1 MNIATQSMCGVT
13 RRGFLRTSAI
23 GLTALSAGRVLGAN
37 DDIRIAFIG
46 VRLRGPQL
54 IGDFRKV
61 PGVRVVAIC
70 DADSEVMAQQEE
82 KLAAA
87 NTPVE
92 TVTDFRR
99 ILDRKDVD
107 AVVIATPD
115 HWHALMTVWACQAGK
130 DVYVEKPVS
139 HNIPEGRQMVAAAR
153 KYNRIVQAGTQNR
166 SDIGLQAAA
175 EFLRGG
181 GLGKVK
187 LARVFDNVRRESLGK
202 ADGPQPVP
210 PTVDYDLFMGPAP
223 LVPLRR
229 KNLHY
234 DWHFVWPTGTG
245 DCGNRGVHCL
255 DHARWMAGV
264 ETLPARVITIAG
276 RLGYD
281 DDGETPN
288 SQITFFD
295 TQPVPMLYELRS
307 LPSAKGAKNMEAF
320 RGIMTT
326 MIIECDNGY
335 LTGGRGGAEAFAP
348 DGRLIKNFKGDSG
361 RTHVANF
368 IAAMRSRK
376 REELRAEL
384 LQGHVSTAFCH
395 LANISHLAGQHRPTT
410 DIATA
415 VKDQPLLAES
425 FERLARHLQ
434 ANEIDLAR
442 TPLTLGPMLAFD
454 AEKERFSGEAG
465 DRANAL
471 LTRAYREPFVMP
483 ERV

>member
-1 MNIATQSMCGVT
+1 MNHCAMT
-13 RRGFLRTSAI
+13 RRLWLRQLLAAI
-23 GLTALSAGRVLGAN
+23 AGASTASIMPRRTWARATDAN
-37 DDIRIAFIG
+37 GDIRVAFIG

-61 PGVRVVAIC
+61 RGVRIVGIC
-70 DADSEVMAQQEE
+70 DADSEVMAAEKE

-87 NTPVE
+87 NTAVE

-99 ILDRKDVD
+99 LLDRKDVD

-139 HNIPEGRQMVAAAR
+139 HNIWEGRQMVAAAR
-153 KYNRIVQAGTQNR
+153 KYGRIVQSGTQNR

-175 EFLRGG
+175 EFLRQG
-181 GLGKVK
+181 GLGRIR
-187 LARVFDNVRRESLGK
+187 LARVFDNVRRESIGK
-202 ADGPQPVP
+202 VNGPQPVP
-210 PTVDYDLFMGPAP
+210 KTVDYDLFMGPAP

-255 DHARWMAGV
+255 DHAHWIVGV
-264 ETLPARVITIAG
+264 EGFPSRVLTVAG

-307 LPSAKGAKNMEAF
+307 LPSAKDAKDMEHF
-320 RGIMTT
+320 RGIVTT
-326 MIIECDNGY
+326 MIIECEHGY
-335 LTGGRGGAEAFAP
+335 LTGGRGGAKAFAP
-348 DGRLIKNFKGDSG
+348 DGMLIKDFKGDSG
-361 RTHVANF
+361 RT
-368 IAAMRSRK
+368 
-376 REELRAEL
+376 
-384 LQGHVSTAFCH
+384 
-395 LANISHLAGQHRPTT
+395 
-410 DIATA
+410 
-415 VKDQPLLAES
+415 
-425 FERLARHLQ
+425 
-434 ANEIDLAR
+434 
-442 TPLTLGPMLAFD
+442 
-454 AEKERFSGEAG
+454 
-465 DRANAL
+465 
-471 LTRAYREPFVMP
+471 
-483 ERV
+483 